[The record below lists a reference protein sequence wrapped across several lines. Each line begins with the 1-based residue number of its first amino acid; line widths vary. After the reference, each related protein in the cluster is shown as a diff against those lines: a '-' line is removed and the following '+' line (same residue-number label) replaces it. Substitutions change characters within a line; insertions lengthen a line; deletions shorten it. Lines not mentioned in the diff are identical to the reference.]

1 MKVAEKY
8 NPPPH
13 AIPTAADSHTEAAVA
28 MPRTVW
34 LVCPVIS
41 SLIMSC
47 TTRPAPRNPTPVGTA
62 ADTLAYY
69 YNFFTTHQ

>member
-1 MKVAEKY
+1 
-8 NPPPH
+8 
-13 AIPTAADSHTEAAVA
+13 